1 MHYEY
6 FGKIWILN
14 HPKWFDKQS
23 FLSCVD
29 VFGPK
34 KIIYVSEQ
42 ESSIFLL
49 HFYRIGKSIFNLNCI
64 YQLLVDNLKADKH
77 ELEWLLHEKP
87 KNI

>member
-1 MHYEY
+1 M
-6 FGKIWILN
+6 IWQAE
-14 HPKWFDKQS
+14 FS
-23 FLSCVD
+23 FLCWCIWT
-29 VFGPK
+29 K

>member
-1 MHYEY
+1 MNILAKYEY
-6 FGKIWILN
+6 LIILN
-14 HPKWFDKQS
+14 DLTSRVF
-23 FLSCVD
+23 FLVLMYLD
-29 VFGPK
+29 QK